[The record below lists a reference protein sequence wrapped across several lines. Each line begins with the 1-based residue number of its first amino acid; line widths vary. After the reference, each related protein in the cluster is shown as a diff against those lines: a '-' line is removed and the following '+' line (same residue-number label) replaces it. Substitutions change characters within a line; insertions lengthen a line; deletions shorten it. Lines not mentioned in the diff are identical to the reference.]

1 MTERGDT
8 NYSLFSTVNT
18 KMEYFTRAD
27 IEVADRARELQHLQ
41 GWRSDKQFINSLS
54 NNLIINCTVLLDD
67 MKRAHASYKPAT
79 NILKG

>member
-41 GWRSDKQFINSLS
+41 GWISDQQFINALS
-54 NNLIINCTVLLDD
+54 KNLIINCTVILDD
-67 MKRAHASYKPAT
+67 LKRAHASYKPAT